1 MPTPNITVAAGA
13 LSASVPASTLVLFG
27 AQADALALGL
37 FAAIFVSIWTQT
49 IDNKRKAFAAVM
61 LSAMLAG
68 YGSPALASYVLG
80 NFPGWGGEAEMW
92 RLLFAVLIGAASP
105 SLVPLL
111 LRSAGN
117 KIGGAT

>member
-1 MPTPNITVAAGA
+1 MPEPHSTVLAGA
-13 LSASVPASTLVLFG
+13 AAASIPASTLVLFG

-68 YGSPALASYVLG
+68 YGSPAAAQYVVSSW
-80 NFPGWGGEAEMW
+80 PSWGVQAETA
-92 RLLFAVLIGAASP
+92 RLLFAVLIGLASP

-111 LRSAGN
+111 LRTANS
-117 KIGGAT
+117 KIGGAA